1 MQEFRQLSD
10 HEVLLRHDLKVRILG
25 LTAVEKLR
33 LKQQS
38 RLSAIRAAEA
48 NSKLFYLHA
57 NGRRRKN
64 FIKYLNS
71 NGLIKHTQQEKDC
84 VYQHFHQ
91 QLGQSLPRE
100 YTIDWTTIHLNR
112 CQLQHLEHEFSEEEV
127 QHVVH
132 QMQSDKAPGPDGF
145 IWVFYKSC

>member
-1 MQEFRQLSD
+1 MTPFIKVFKCKGIEEMGQKTIGNNKLLLCSARQMVAILDVVQEFRQLSE

-25 LTAVEKLR
+25 FTGVEKLR

-71 NGLIKHTQQEKDC
+71 NGMIKHTQQEKEEC
-84 VYQHFHQ
+84 VFQHFH
-91 QLGQSLPRE
+91 
-100 YTIDWTTIHLNR
+100 
-112 CQLQHLEHEFSEEEV
+112 
-127 QHVVH
+127 
-132 QMQSDKAPGPDGF
+132 
-145 IWVFYKSC
+145 

>member
-1 MQEFRQLSD
+1 MVAILDVVQEFRQLSD

-71 NGLIKHTQQEKDC
+71 NGMIKHTQQEKEEC
-84 VYQHFHQ
+84 VF
-91 QLGQSLPRE
+91 
-100 YTIDWTTIHLNR
+100 
-112 CQLQHLEHEFSEEEV
+112 
-127 QHVVH
+127 
-132 QMQSDKAPGPDGF
+132 
-145 IWVFYKSC
+145 

>member
-1 MQEFRQLSD
+1 MDDQVNFFNPFLRLHIKFTRIAKALRKWAKKTIGNNKLLLCAARQLVAILDVVQEFRQLSD
-10 HEVLLRHDLKVRILG
+10 NEVLLRHDLKVRILG

-57 NGRRRKN
+57 NGRRRTN

-71 NGLIKHTQQEKDC
+71 NGMIKHTQQEKEEC
-84 VYQHFHQ
+84 VF
-91 QLGQSLPRE
+91 
-100 YTIDWTTIHLNR
+100 
-112 CQLQHLEHEFSEEEV
+112 
-127 QHVVH
+127 
-132 QMQSDKAPGPDGF
+132 
-145 IWVFYKSC
+145 